1 MKHINFLT
9 ESSNY
14 YKIPKLKVNITILSC
29 PFVFEL
35 NKSCVCPNAEIMKKF
50 NITCDIASQTL
61 KRPGHVWIGFFKDKN
76 SKKYQITA
84 VSNKCQ
90 EGRCQTT
97 NLILSQSNISN
108 ICVTGRE
115 GRFCGAC
122 ASNYSLTLGPLNC
135 VENDKACSASTTV
148 WLVLVFIFTGILIF
162 SFVAFFNLTVAE
174 GTINGVLFYANC
186 VHANLDSSIFNSS
199 HPSFSNI
206 FISWLNLDFG
216 FEVCF
221 YAGMTAYQKIWL
233 EFGFLLYL
241 LLLGVMIVC
250 LSRRFVWFTR
260 LAGHNVVPV
269 LATVAMLAYPKLIR
283 LFIATLTCNKHSSS
297 KSWYSDGKYH
307 LLWELDE
314 TIECFSGNHLLLSI
328 FAVMMFLIALL
339 YTLCLLL
346 IQCLLKGSGCCML
359 RWVDKLRPFFD
370 AFTGPCNDHYRFWPG
385 LLLFVR
391 LGMYILFAF
400 NLIKENFEGVI
411 NAAICIFV
419 IFLAFVYPKGVYK
432 KWVLNVVEFLFILNF
447 TIVSVILSL
456 KEKEQ
461 FVYLGDISVGITVL
475 MLVLIIFYNCYKM
488 ISKTQRWRKIMTTIK
503 QKLNCITVDEN
514 APLIEPVGEIHSL
527 AVNFTA
533 PREELLYD
541 S

>member
-1 MKHINFLT
+1 M
-9 ESSNY
+9 
-14 YKIPKLKVNITILSC
+14 
-29 PFVFEL
+29 
-35 NKSCVCPNAEIMKKF
+35 
-50 NITCDIASQTL
+50 
-61 KRPGHVWIGFFKDKN
+61 
-76 SKKYQITA
+76 
-84 VSNKCQ
+84 
-90 EGRCQTT
+90 
-97 NLILSQSNISN
+97 
-108 ICVTGRE
+108 
-115 GRFCGAC
+115 
-122 ASNYSLTLGPLNC
+122 
-135 VENDKACSASTTV
+135 
-148 WLVLVFIFTGILIF
+148 
-162 SFVAFFNLTVAE
+162 
-174 GTINGVLFYANC
+174 
-186 VHANLDSSIFNSS
+186 
-199 HPSFSNI
+199 
-206 FISWLNLDFG
+206 
-216 FEVCF
+216 
-221 YAGMTAYQKIWL
+221 
-233 EFGFLLYL
+233 
-241 LLLGVMIVC
+241 
-250 LSRRFVWFTR
+250 
-260 LAGHNVVPV
+260 
-269 LATVAMLAYPKLIR
+269 IR
-283 LFIATLTCNKHSSS
+283 LFIATLTCDKRSSS

-307 LLWELDE
+307 LLWKLDE
-314 TIECFSGNHLLLSI
+314 TFECFSGNHLLLSI

-339 YTLCLLL
+339 YTLWLLL

-432 KWVLNVVEFLFILNF
+432 KWALNIVEFLFILNF